1 MAKIT
6 PPFAVPSNLVN
17 VIPVNPT
24 ASLKSLAW
32 LIAFCP
38 VPASK
43 VSMISCGAVSSYF
56 LNSSMRLFLFCKR
69 PAVSAIK
76 ISMLRAAAD
85 CIASKITDAESDPVL
100 CATTGI
106 LLRSPHTWSCSTA
119 AARKVSPAANMTDFP
134 SFWNLRANLPI
145 VVVLPTPFTPTIKI
159 T

>member
-1 MAKIT
+1 
-6 PPFAVPSNLVN
+6 
-17 VIPVNPT
+17 
-24 ASLKSLAW
+24 
-32 LIAFCP
+32 
-38 VPASK
+38 
-43 VSMISCGAVSSYF
+43 
-56 LNSSMRLFLFCKR
+56 MRLFLFCKR

-85 CIASKITDAESDPVL
+85 CIASKITDAESEPVL

-119 AARKVSPAANMTDFP
+119 AARKVSPAANMTDLP

-159 T
+159 TYGFLVVSMTNGLATGFRISTISTLSCW